1 MPNVTVTPVSQIS
14 VRVGP
19 GAPAA
24 VQSTS
29 QFVGA
34 SDVRQHTQ
42 AAYDTANAA
51 YSSANTK
58 VSKSG
63 DTMTG
68 NLLMTGNII
77 PTVANTYYLG
87 SFANPWHTLY
97 VGPGSINIDGIVLS
111 NTDGGLVVTASNG
124 TKTNL
129 SGSANTAN
137 AAFETANAAF
147 LAANNNTPTF
157 AYNQANLAYTQ
168 ANTAFT
174 YAGAAFDTANSSFI
188 RANNSLNVITGGTV
202 AGILTISNTTPSTSN
217 TTGALIVAGGLAVSG
232 NVFVDGLTLTTNN
245 FNGNLI
251 TFDAGLF

>member
-1 MPNVTVTPVSQIS
+1 MPNVIVTPLSQIS

-42 AAYDTANAA
+42 AAYDTANSA
-51 YSSANTK
+51 YSTAN
-58 VSKSG
+58 SKISKTG

-68 NLLMTGNII
+68 NLLMTGDII

-87 SFANPWHTLY
+87 SFIKPWHSIF
-97 VGPGSINIDGIVLS
+97 VGPGSVNIDGIVLS
-111 NTDGGLVVTASNG
+111 NVNGALIVTSPDGTR
-124 TKTNL
+124 TNL

-137 AAFETANAAF
+137 AAFLTANAAF
-147 LAANNNTPTF
+147 LTAN
-157 AYNQANLAYTQ
+157 
-168 ANTAFT
+168 
-174 YAGAAFDTANSSFI
+174 AAFN
-188 RANNSLNVITGGTV
+188 RANNSLDISTGGTV
-202 AGILTISNTTPSTSN
+202 AGILTISNTTQSTSN

-232 NVFVDGLTLTTNN
+232 NVFLDGLTLTTNN
-245 FNGNLI
+245 FNGNLF

>member
-77 PTVANTYYLG
+77 PTIANTYYLG

-111 NTDGGLVVTASNG
+111 NVNGDLVVTEANG
-124 TKTNL
+124 TQTNL

-137 AAFETANAAF
+137 AAFDTANAAF
-147 LAANNNTPTF
+147 L
-157 AYNQANLAYTQ
+157 QANSA
-168 ANTAFT
+168 
-174 YAGAAFDTANSSFI
+174 FI
-188 RANNSLNVITGGTV
+188 RANNSLNATTGGTV
-202 AGILTISNTTPSTSN
+202 AGVVTISNTTPSTSN
-217 TTGALIVAGGLAVSG
+217 TTGALIVAGGFAVSG

>member
-1 MPNVTVTPVSQIS
+1 MPNVIVTPVSQIS

-77 PTVANTYYLG
+77 PTIANTYYLG

-111 NTDGGLVVTASNG
+111 NTDGGLVVTAPNG
-124 TKTNL
+124 AQTNL
-129 SGSANTAN
+129 SGSSNTAN
-137 AAFETANAAF
+137 AAFDTANAAF
-147 LAANNNTPTF
+147 LA
-157 AYNQANLAYTQ
+157 ANLAYTQ

-188 RANNSLNVITGGTV
+188 RANNSLNATTGGTV
-202 AGILTISNTTPSTSN
+202 AGILTISNTTTSTSN